1 MNKTAAIY
9 ARFSSNNQREE
20 SLDAQIRAAKEFAK
34 NNDMKITKIYTDKA
48 QSATTSD
55 RPGFLEM
62 IKDSQT
68 ELFDKVIVH
77 KLDRFARNRYDSAV
91 FKRKL
96 RENEVELISVLE
108 NFDDSPE
115 SIILESVLEGMNEY
129 YSANLAREVSKG
141 MKENAMQCKHNG
153 GRPPLGF
160 DVAGDKT
167 YKINEEDAA
176 KVRLIFKMYAA
187 GNGYNPIMKKL
198 KEKGYKTQTGRNFS
212 KPSLHDILRNE
223 KYRGVYI
230 FNRSASKKV
239 GKRNHH
245 KSKPEEEIIRIEG
258 GMPRIVSD
266 KTWRRVQRRM
276 DENKKGPG
284 AHSAKEIYLL
294 SGLIECGKC
303 GGSMVGNRRIAGRNR
318 TVYMSYEC
326 STRKRTKECDM
337 KSINKEH
344 VEEVVLDDM
353 VEAMFSAANIDELAE
368 DVYNFA
374 KQENK
379 EINADIKRFEK
390 QLKNINSKIDNLTEA
405 VAAGLFQPSMKDK
418 LNKLEDEKADLELM
432 LNEAKLQAEKNLPS
446 KSKIK
451 AELKSYRNVKNE
463 SLETQRKA
471 VKTFVKSV
479 IIYEN
484 NIKVNYIVDLTGGGG
499 GSRTHVLN
507 SSPSSFYERSSAFR
521 LTVSTP
527 LNRIAYC
534 QPVKCPFFLQTSEE
548 G

>member
-153 GRPPLGF
+153 GKPPLGF
-160 DVAGDKT
+160 DVAEDKT
-167 YKINEEDAA
+167 YKINEEDAP
-176 KVRLIFKMYAA
+176 KIRLIFKMYAA
-187 GNGYNPIMKKL
+187 GNGYGPILKKL
-198 KEKGYKTQTGRNFS
+198 KAKGYKTQTGRNFS

-276 DENKKGPG
+276 DEN
-284 AHSAKEIYLL
+284 L
-294 SGLIECGKC
+294 SLIH
-303 GGSMVGNRRIAGRNR
+303 I
-318 TVYMSYEC
+318 
-326 STRKRTKECDM
+326 
-337 KSINKEH
+337 
-344 VEEVVLDDM
+344 
-353 VEAMFSAANIDELAE
+353 
-368 DVYNFA
+368 
-374 KQENK
+374 
-379 EINADIKRFEK
+379 
-390 QLKNINSKIDNLTEA
+390 
-405 VAAGLFQPSMKDK
+405 
-418 LNKLEDEKADLELM
+418 
-432 LNEAKLQAEKNLPS
+432 
-446 KSKIK
+446 
-451 AELKSYRNVKNE
+451 
-463 SLETQRKA
+463 
-471 VKTFVKSV
+471 
-479 IIYEN
+479 
-484 NIKVNYIVDLTGGGG
+484 
-499 GSRTHVLN
+499 
-507 SSPSSFYERSSAFR
+507 
-521 LTVSTP
+521 
-527 LNRIAYC
+527 
-534 QPVKCPFFLQTSEE
+534 
-548 G
+548 